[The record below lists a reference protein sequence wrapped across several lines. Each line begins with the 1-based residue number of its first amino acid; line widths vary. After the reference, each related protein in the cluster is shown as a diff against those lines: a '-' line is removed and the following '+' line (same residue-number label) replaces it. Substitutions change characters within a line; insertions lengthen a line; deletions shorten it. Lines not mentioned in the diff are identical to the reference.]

1 VSARAPTAARGPT
14 RDAAPPTAS
23 LVVSTYNWP
32 AALDLVLDSVRRQR
46 RLPEQVLVA
55 DDGSGPET
63 RALVARHAERLA
75 AVGVPLVH
83 VWQEDVG
90 FRKAR
95 VMNQAF
101 AAATGDY
108 LLTVDGDVVLH
119 PDFVRSH
126 LAFARRGT
134 FVQGGRVLLSEA
146 RTRRAL
152 AERALHVSPFARG
165 VRNRVNAISAP
176 WLAALLPQPA
186 EQLAGA
192 RGVNL
197 ALWRDDVLRVNG
209 YDERF
214 EGWGREDSELTA
226 RLLAAGLR
234 RRRLRFA
241 GIVYPLWHAQQP
253 RDALGENDRLL
264 EAVIASGESR
274 CERGL
279 SQYLPEYRGAPA
291 PR

>member
-1 VSARAPTAARGPT
+1 MRAG
-14 RDAAPPTAS
+14 AAPAPLPSAS
-23 LVVSTYNWP
+23 LIVSTYNWP
-32 AALDLVLDSVRRQR
+32 AALDLALESALRQR
-46 RLPEQVLVA
+46 VRPAQVLVA
-55 DDGSGPET
+55 DDGSGPAT
-63 RALVARHAERLA
+63 RALVERFAERFV

-83 VWQEDVG
+83 AWQEDRG

-126 LAFARRGT
+126 LRFARRGT

-152 AERALHVSPFARG
+152 ERRELRFSPYERG
-165 VRNRVNAISAP
+165 IRNRANAISAP
-176 WLAALLPQPA
+176 WLAPLVPQSA

-197 ALWRDDVLRVNG
+197 AMWRDDMEAVNG

-226 RLLAAGLR
+226 RLLAYGLR
-234 RRRLRFA
+234 RRRLRFG
-241 GIVYPLWHAQQP
+241 GIVYHLWHPEQSRA
-253 RDALGENDRLL
+253 ALPANDRLL
-264 EAVIASGESR
+264 AEVVLARNIR
-274 CERGL
+274 CEHGMDGHRLGGTPHT
-279 SQYLPEYRGAPA
+279 LPSTR
-291 PR
+291 